1 MATKKPGRPPKA
13 PPVPEAETEQ
23 KILDAARTVFISR
36 GTSGARMAEI
46 AQEAGVNQALL
57 HYYFRSKEGLA
68 QAVFQQLA
76 QRLFPALI
84 ETLGSDRSI
93 DEKIERLV
101 AIYLDNLSRSP
112 FIPGYLLSELHHHP
126 ERTTQLLSL
135 AGGGNPSQIMS
146 PILERLQR
154 QIDDAVKAGTMR
166 PITPQQFAV
175 NIISLCIF
183 PFAARPMISTVFS
196 MNDADFARFIEER
209 KTELPKYIHA
219 ALKPCSR
226 DSLQPSGCR
235 LPYRRFPSPQHKRR
249 RALSVSPCSNAPLA
263 PTIR

>member
-1 MATKKPGRPPKA
+1 MTKKTVARKPRRTTA
-13 PPVPEAETEQ
+13 TSDVETQ
-23 KILDAARTVFISR
+23 QRILDAAQTVFIRR
-36 GTSGARMAEI
+36 GTSGARMSEI
-46 AQEAGVNQALL
+46 AHEAGVNQALL
-57 HYYFRSKEGLA
+57 HYYFRSKERLS

-76 QRLFPALI
+76 NRLFPALFQ
-84 ETLGSDRSI
+84 TLASDASI
-93 DEKIERLV
+93 DEKIQRLV
-101 AIYLDNLSRSP
+101 ALYLDNLSRSP

-135 AGGGNPSQIMS
+135 AGGGDLSQIMS

-183 PFAARPMISTVFS
+183 PFAARPMIATVFS

-209 KTELPKYIHA
+209 KTELPKFIRA
-219 ALKPCSR
+219 ALEP
-226 DSLQPSGCR
+226 
-235 LPYRRFPSPQHKRR
+235 
-249 RALSVSPCSNAPLA
+249 
-263 PTIR
+263 